1 MGAFD
6 YKLSYRRNLPHVQPA
21 GATFF
26 LTCRLAGSLPIS
38 FIKQWNHERKWLA
51 HLEQTNPAH
60 YARVKSDFERTWFAK
75 FESVLDGGSC
85 GPLWLRD
92 ERVADQLA
100 DCLHYRDGR
109 VYRLDAYS
117 IMPNHAHAV
126 FKPLPLSQAD
136 DLPSG
141 IEPSSPTEQIES
153 LPYHSLASIMQ
164 SLKGYSAFE
173 ANRILGREGEFW
185 AHESYDHYVRDAD
198 EWRRIVA
205 YVLNNPVKARYVSEW
220 REWKWNY
227 RRE

>member
-6 YKLSYRRNLPHVQPA
+6 YKPSYRRNLPHVQPA

-26 LTCRLAGSLPIS
+26 LTCRLAGSLPTSLIE
-38 FIKQWNHERKWLA
+38 KWNRERKWLS
-51 HLEQTNPAH
+51 HLKQTNPAH
-60 YARVKSDFERTWFAK
+60 YARVESDFERTWFAK

-100 DCLHYRDGR
+100 DSLHYRDGR

-117 IMPNHAHAV
+117 IMPNHTHLV
-126 FKPLPLSQAD
+126 FKPLPLTQANSAD
-136 DLPSG
+136 SG
-141 IEPSSPTEQIES
+141 IEPSDPTKHIES
-153 LPYHSLASIMQ
+153 LQYYSLASIMQ
-164 SLKGYSAFE
+164 SLKGYTAFE
-173 ANRILGREGEFW
+173 ANRILGRDGEFW

-198 EWRRIVA
+198 EWCRIIA
-205 YVLNNPVKARYVSEW
+205 YVLNNPVKAGYVSEW

-227 RRE
+227 RRQ